1 MKEENIK
8 GEYQRKVDKSLIPT
22 CNIMGVN
29 IAAINMNWLLKY
41 LDENLSDI
49 KGDYICVSN
58 VHTTVT
64 SYEDA
69 AYCAVQNGGL
79 MAIPDGGPLSS
90 VGRKR
95 GYSDMDRTTG
105 PSLMGEIFKISAEKG
120 YRHYFYGST
129 EETLKLLEEK
139 LQANYPGIQ
148 IAGMYSPPFRPL
160 TEEEDKNIIENIN
173 KTKPDFV
180 WRGLGAPKQEKWMA
194 EHQGKIDGLML
205 GVGAGFDYYAENI
218 KRAPMWMQKSNLEW
232 LYRLMQDPKRLFKR
246 YFHTNTKF
254 IWNLDVEIA
263 YAYQELNE
271 LPEGVELPAGR
282 TKPWGTG
289 QAVLACKEV
298 LHEPFAVINAD
309 DYYGKEAF
317 VKLHDFLVGYTPEK
331 ANQFCMAGF
340 ILKNTLSENGAVTRG
355 ICETNEEGYL
365 TAVHETSNIVKTP
378 EGAAVDND
386 GQLTSINAE
395 SYASMNMWG
404 LTPEFMQ
411 TLEDGFK
418 EFFANMGDKDILKA
432 EYLLPIYID
441 ELLQA
446 GRVSVKVLDT
456 NDKWF
461 GVTYKEDKDYV
472 VKSFAKLIENG
483 VYQRSLFEDLI

>member
-1 MKEENIK
+1 MNIVDWAQIISAVAAVGSFAGSVIAYRRTLNRERKLDTIKMLSEIRMKYPKICGLSYKAKKKYIK
-8 GEYQRKVDKSLIPT
+8 ELEFFAT
-22 CNIMGVN
+22 GVN
-29 IAAINMNWLLKY
+29 QKIYDIKIVSKMSGSRLIYQYEKY
-41 LDENLSDI
+41 LKKIIKRIRKGKEDSKTYIEYEKMINKLKKYKKYKEKDDMKTTLVIMAAGIGSRFGGGIKQLAPVGLNGEIIMDYSIHDAIEAGFNKIVFIIRKDI
-49 KGDYICVSN
+49 KDAFKEAIGDRIEKICK
-58 VHTTVT
+58 
-64 SYEDA
+64 D
-69 AYCAVQNGGL
+69 
-79 MAIPDGGPLSS
+79 
-90 VGRKR
+90 
-95 GYSDMDRTTG
+95 
-105 PSLMGEIFKISAEKG
+105 
-120 YRHYFYGST
+120 
-129 EETLKLLEEK
+129 
-139 LQANYPGIQ
+139 
-148 IAGMYSPPFRPL
+148 
-160 TEEEDKNIIENIN
+160 
-173 KTKPDFV
+173 
-180 WRGLGAPKQEKWMA
+180 
-194 EHQGKIDGLML
+194 
-205 GVGAGFDYYAENI
+205 
-218 KRAPMWMQKSNLEW
+218 
-232 LYRLMQDPKRLFKR
+232 
-246 YFHTNTKF
+246 
-254 IWNLDVEIA
+254 LDVEIA
-263 YAYQELNE
+263 YAYQELDE

-317 VKLHDFLVGYTPEK
+317 VKLHDSLVGYTPEK

-355 ICETNEEGYL
+355 ICETNKEGYL

-386 GQLTSINAE
+386 GQLTPINAE

-404 LTPEFMQ
+404 LTPEFVQ
-411 TLEDGFK
+411 ILEDGFK

-472 VKSFAKLIENG
+472 VKSFARLIENG
-483 VYQRSLFEDLI
+483 VYQRDLFKDLR